1 MAIVKMSKFNLFSFD
16 YDRAKLLKN
25 LQKFEYVHFNDLKE
39 NGNEEYEGLDKVKV
53 TDEIS
58 EINEDFAKAKWAINI
73 LNNYIKKPGTVA
85 ALKEGQKEY
94 TFDQLNKMAESFD
107 FEGHYNSLKD
117 VSDRLNAKEQDLQKN
132 EGLIEELQ
140 PWKNLKITISDF
152 NEFDKVVAVSGTIP
166 TKNMELVKES
176 IKDLESSYLE
186 TISSVDNTVYVIG
199 LSTEDEGQELVDTLR
214 KLGFAQVTLKGHK
227 KVQEEIDDLENK
239 VKLIREDIADIQDE
253 MKEKTKDLEN
263 FQIFHDYLENKQ
275 LKISSGENFLKT
287 EKVNIIEGYVP
298 TNKVDKF
305 KKVINKELEDR
316 YYLEVKDADKEDP
329 NVPIILENNKFTGA
343 FENMTEMYA
352 LPKYNEIDP
361 TPLFAPFYA
370 FFSGMMVGDLGY
382 GLIVFIATLLILKT
396 CNLSNAQ
403 KKSFR
408 FFNYLSIGAMFW
420 GAIYGSFMGGIIEL
434 PGLID
439 PAKDSMTVIG
449 LSLIFGGIHLF
460 FALGIKGY
468 LDIRD
473 GKPFDAV
480 LDTLSWY
487 LALGGLIAMLLTG
500 PLELSQTVKT
510 VGKVCLIIGLILV
523 AIGGTRGAES
533 IGGKIGSAL
542 NDVYGIT
549 GYIGDFV
556 SYLRLMALGLSGSFI
571 ALAVNM
577 ISQMMFNAG
586 ILGKF
591 GAVIIFVVFQLFNI
605 FLSYLSAYVHSAR
618 LIYVEMFNKFYEGGG
633 KPFKKL
639 IAKSNYFRISNQN
652 N

>member
-25 LQKFEYVHFNDLKE
+25 LQKFEYVHFNDLQE
-39 NGNEEYEGLDKVKV
+39 NDSEEYQGLDKVKV
-53 TDEIS
+53 VDELS
-58 EINEDFAKAKWAINI
+58 EINEDFAKAKWAINT
-73 LNNYIKKPGTVA
+73 LNAYVEKPGTIT

-94 TFDQLNKMAESFD
+94 TFETLNKMAESFD
-107 FEGHYNSLKD
+107 FESHYNSLKD
-117 VSDRLNAKEQDLQKN
+117 VSDRLNSKEQDLQKL
-132 EGLIEELQ
+132 EGMIDELK
-140 PWKNLKITISDF
+140 PWKKLDITISDF
-152 NEFDKVVAVSGTIP
+152 NGFDKVVAVSGTIP
-166 TKNMELVKES
+166 SKNMELVKEKTQS
-176 IKDLESSYLE
+176 LTSSYIE
-186 TISSVDNTVYVIG
+186 TISSVDNTVYIVA
-199 LSTEDEGQELVDTLR
+199 LSTKDEADELVDTLR

-227 KVQEEIDDLENK
+227 KVQEEIDDLENN
-239 VKLIREDIADIQDE
+239 VKLIRQDIANIQNE
-253 MKEKTKDLEN
+253 LKEKTKDLEN
-263 FQIFHDYLENKQ
+263 FQIYHDYLQNKQ

-298 TNKVDKF
+298 TNKVEKF
-305 KKVINKELEDR
+305 KKLINKELEDR
-316 YYLEVKDADKEDP
+316 YYLEVKDADKNDP
-329 NVPIILENNKFTGA
+329 NVPIILENNKFSGA

-352 LPKYNEIDP
+352 LPKYNELDP

-370 FFSGMMVGDLGY
+370 FFSGMMVGDFGY
-382 GLIVFIATLLILKT
+382 GLIVFLATLIILKT
-396 CNLSNAQ
+396 CNLSETQ

-420 GAIYGSFMGGIIEL
+420 GLIYGSFMGGIIEM
-434 PGLID
+434 PKLID

-500 PLELSQTVKT
+500 PLGLSATVKT

-533 IGGKIGSAL
+533 VGGKIGSAL
-542 NDVYGIT
+542 NEVYGIT

-586 ILGKF
+586 VVGKI
-591 GAVIIFVVFQLFNI
+591 GAVIIFIVFQLFNI

-639 IAKSNYFRISNQN
+639 IAKSDYFRILNQN